1 MIPRRGE
8 KVRGGG
14 FEEIDEVSEDPVST
28 QKLAVSD
35 KLKRGAWSRRGNRRV
50 VRFLLT
56 IMSVT
61 AGGRRSITREV
72 GVGLIFQDI
81 GLGEEK

>member
-1 MIPRRGE
+1 
-8 KVRGGG
+8 VV
-14 FEEIDEVSEDPVST
+14 DEVSEDAVLT

-35 KLKRGAWSRRGNRRV
+35 ELKRGAWSRRGNRRV

-56 IMSVT
+56 ITSVA

-72 GVGLIFQDI
+72 GVG
-81 GLGEEK
+81 